1 MGRFADE
8 AFEPS
13 LSLFPP
19 PQRRRLALAGRRIMR
34 AKQKDNSPIR
44 GRRKSGQ
51 MGVKNSYLKMYLPSG
66 SAVQGS
72 RHPPGKLAVYPRF
85 QPCVRPP
92 PPTSLLSLL
101 LLAALSGDVGTAV
114 VGERA
119 TGFCKQLISPP
130 TLPPAPCRCPPRVRV
145 CLNTGGEGRVRG
157 RRKPRVR
164 FSRQPFQ
171 TFLGPLRAARGGEGR
186 IAEKAP
192 CRTPATLAVDSIV
205 VDWTGSL
212 ELERVVVSLL
222 RVFFL
227 SFTFFLERE
236 ARSCDDSIPVIV
248 IVVLHFARFEEFL
261 LLFFLSVYLCA
272 EQFHF

>member
-1 MGRFADE
+1 MTLLLGEGFIDIWAKRDGVWGGESVGRFADE

-92 PPTSLLSLL
+92 PPHLPPLPTAPRRFIWRRRNRGSRRARHRLLQATHLSPHSSSSPVSLPAAGACVSEHGWGGARARAKEAASPFFPAAFSNLS
-101 LLAALSGDVGTAV
+101 
-114 VGERA
+114 RA
-119 TGFCKQLISPP
+119 T
-130 TLPPAPCRCPPRVRV
+130 PC
-145 CLNTGGEGRVRG
+145 GEGR
-157 RRKPRVR
+157 
-164 FSRQPFQ
+164 
-171 TFLGPLRAARGGEGR
+171 GGENCRESPLQNSRDPCGR
-186 IAEKAP
+186 LDC
-192 CRTPATLAVDSIV
+192 CRLD
-205 VDWTGSL
+205 
-212 ELERVVVSLL
+212 R
-222 RVFFL
+222 
-227 SFTFFLERE
+227 
-236 ARSCDDSIPVIV
+236 
-248 IVVLHFARFEEFL
+248 
-261 LLFFLSVYLCA
+261 
-272 EQFHF
+272 

>member
-1 MGRFADE
+1 MTLFLGEGFIDIWAKRDGVLGWGERGPVRGRSFRT
-8 AFEPS
+8 FP
-13 LSLFPP
+13 LSLPP
-19 PQRRRLALAGRRIMR
+19 TQRRRLALAGRRIMR

-171 TFLGPLRAARGGEGR
+171 TFLGPLRAARGGEGGELQR
-186 IAEKAP
+186 KPLAELP
-192 CRTPATLAVDSIV
+192 RPLRST
-205 VDWTGSL
+205 
-212 ELERVVVSLL
+212 RLL
-222 RVFFL
+222 
-227 SFTFFLERE
+227 
-236 ARSCDDSIPVIV
+236 
-248 IVVLHFARFEEFL
+248 
-261 LLFFLSVYLCA
+261 
-272 EQFHF
+272 